1 MSFTPTRLR
10 VDADLVAHAVIAQC
24 GITPGANTPA
34 DVATRIPYIACHRI
48 GGASIDPR
56 RLDRATFVVDC
67 WSGTRPTAVEIAE
80 TVASLFFLAQQSQ
93 TPFAGATI
101 SSFVEL
107 TAPFEVRTDG
117 QPSGLY
123 RVTATYS
130 LHVRPAR

>member
-10 VDADLVAHAVIAQC
+10 VDAEAVAHAVIAQC

-34 DVATRIPYIACHRI
+34 DVVSRVPYIACHRI

-67 WSGTRPTAVEIAE
+67 WSATRPTAIEVGE
-80 TVASLFFLAQQSQ
+80 TVASLFFLAWQSQ
-93 TPFAGATI
+93 SAFAGATI
-101 SSFVEL
+101 SDFNEL
-107 TAPFEVRTDG
+107 TAPGEIRTDG
-117 QPSGLY
+117 QPSGIY

-130 LHVRPAR
+130 LHVRPTR